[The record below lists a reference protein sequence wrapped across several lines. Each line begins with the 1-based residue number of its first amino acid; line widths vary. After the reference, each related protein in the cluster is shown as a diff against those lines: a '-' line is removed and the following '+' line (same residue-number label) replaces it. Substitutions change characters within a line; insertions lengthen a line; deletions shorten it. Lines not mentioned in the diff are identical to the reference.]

1 MTKAIIFIKKRPLSA
16 LTQGQCALCM
26 VTGVYVSIIASALE
40 HNRGR
45 HFIIEIPKFSLPL
58 MIHAVSNHIFGAQE

>member
-16 LTQGQCALCM
+16 LTQGQCALFM

-40 HNRGR
+40 HNWGR
-45 HFIIEIPKFSLPL
+45 HFRIEIPKFSQPL
-58 MIHAVSNHIFGAQE
+58 VIHVLSDHIFGG